1 METNKYLHYFDIDEE
16 FFSAV
21 NQQLI
26 DEGKVDW
33 HKFFP
38 HETFVKLLKDTVSVL
53 TKQHL
58 SIWVEGG
65 YGTGKSYAVLTLKKL
80 LEANEEETRAYFQ
93 RYNLDHDLLNKF
105 LNVKSQGQ
113 KIVTVHRY
121 GAQSILNEQDLVL
134 AVQESIRQ
142 ALIDNNVEYLGEAS
156 LKDSVITWLSNA
168 ANKMYFNTIIKDE
181 FPTEFGGDDVDRILE
196 KLRAYEKDQLIV
208 LMNTIFK
215 VARKKGIHAMTLD
228 KEGMVKWIQ
237 DVIKA
242 NNLKA
247 IVFIWDE
254 FTKYF
259 ENNMSDL
266 TSFQRLAE
274 LSETDPFYLVIVT
287 HKSEGIFAENDNDK
301 KLLGRFVSPTCLIEL
316 PDTMAFRLMG
326 EAMEKTKDPIA
337 LEEWGEMLHDLFN
350 RTQDS
355 RQLVLKQ
362 LQKKDPKFT
371 MDDMAKILP
380 MHP

>member
-142 ALIDNNVEYLGEAS
+142 ALIDKAMS
-156 LKDSVITWLSNA
+156 QQT
-168 ANKMYFNTIIKDE
+168 
-181 FPTEFGGDDVDRILE
+181 VD
-196 KLRAYEKDQLIV
+196 K
-208 LMNTIFK
+208 
-215 VARKKGIHAMTLD
+215 
-228 KEGMVKWIQ
+228 
-237 DVIKA
+237 
-242 NNLKA
+242 
-247 IVFIWDE
+247 
-254 FTKYF
+254 
-259 ENNMSDL
+259 
-266 TSFQRLAE
+266 
-274 LSETDPFYLVIVT
+274 
-287 HKSEGIFAENDNDK
+287 
-301 KLLGRFVSPTCLIEL
+301 
-316 PDTMAFRLMG
+316 
-326 EAMEKTKDPIA
+326 
-337 LEEWGEMLHDLFN
+337 
-350 RTQDS
+350 
-355 RQLVLKQ
+355 
-362 LQKKDPKFT
+362 
-371 MDDMAKILP
+371 
-380 MHP
+380 